1 MSMSTA
7 MHEWII
13 RNKNFYKIVQQHL
26 YMVRQLMMVIC
37 ACGMMTHSQGQNLSA
52 HIIKGSVLDNFGH
65 PLSKAEIKVKKSGVT
80 SLSDEDGHFEISA
93 LQTDKLLFSHNGY
106 VSFQLQAP
114 RKAEVVVRLQE
125 DYLDSPEDIDV
136 LYETKKKKNILGS
149 VNTIFT
155 SQLKTTPASLYAYS
169 FAGRM
174 PGLFTNQ
181 TSGWTNTGTTAITTS
196 DPVFGQFPASG
207 AVGLNGPSDNTEISL
222 KLRGQAP
229 ITIVDGVQR
238 DIYSISPENIESV
251 SVLKDALS
259 TILLGQRSSRGVIL
273 VTTKKP
279 LRGTPH
285 VSFTAQKGIQTPLKL
300 PEPLPSYKY
309 AYLYNEALL
318 NDGLTPA
325 YSSNDFDAY
334 KNHTDPY
341 RHPDVNWF
349 NTILKDNSAIQR
361 YDLNVSGGGNAA
373 RYSLG
378 LGYLQQ
384 DGLFKANNADY
395 NANAQIKRYTINT
408 NINVD
413 VTPEFNTQLQIY
425 GRIQDG
431 QQPGAT
437 VNGIMTGLYS
447 TPSNAYPVFN
457 PDGSL
462 GGSQLFTKNLYGMVN
477 NSGYISDYTRDIT
490 ANITLKYKFDK
501 FVKGLWAKVQSN
513 LSVYASN
520 AANRSKTAAVY
531 QVNIT
536 PSGDTTYNRYGVNS
550 DLNNNFLLTYSAQYW
565 YLQGAIGYD
574 RTFGKNTFGAKLFY
588 DRRES
593 IFNFDLP
600 ETNQNI
606 AATGNWDFKN
616 KYSAEA
622 ALNYSGNSRFPP
634 GKQFG
639 LFYAFGIGWDITQE
653 HFFKDNEKLRWINKI
668 KFRSTYGKTGNAN
681 IGYFSW
687 RSSYNTDF
695 YLPTYPFGVNRTISS
710 YSLSQNSFANP
721 DATWEKA
728 NKFNV
733 GLDLSFFNNH
743 LEITTEYY
751 QNKFFDLMQL
761 RGKQSTLAGINY
773 PLENIGINQY
783 KGVELS
789 ITYKNHIAS
798 FNYFITGNISREQ
811 SRVIYM
817 DEIKAYPW
825 NARTG
830 QPVGMLFGYQADG
843 FIQSA
848 TEAQTNATVAGWHLQ
863 PGDLKLKDMNGDGV
877 INTYDQ
883 VPIGSIKPIM
893 YYGLTLGFNFKGFDM
908 SVLLQGLQNSS
919 YLLAGDYS
927 FGPDGKGA
935 AYNYAVGRW
944 IPESSTQATYPR
956 LTSGF
961 NYNNDYNTY
970 YGINANSF
978 WMHSGDY
985 FRIKNID
992 VGYTLPYKW
1001 TSKFK
1006 ISSWRLFA
1014 NGFNLFTHAK
1024 FDRVDPEVHGQTYPI
1039 QKVVNL
1045 GFNIKF

>member
-1 MSMSTA
+1 MTGISKEFSSWCRYM
-7 MHEWII
+7 
-13 RNKNFYKIVQQHL
+13 FYKFAQQNL
-26 YMVRQLMMVIC
+26 YMVRQLFLVIC
-37 ACGMMTHSQGQNLSA
+37 ACGMLSHSLGQNLSA
-52 HIIKGSVLDNFGH
+52 HTIKGTVLDNFGH
-65 PLSKAEIKVKKSGVT
+65 PLANADIKAQKSGVKAV
-80 SLSDEDGHFEISA
+80 SDEVGHFELNV
-93 LQTDKLLFSHNGY
+93 LQTDKLFISHIGY
-106 VSFQLQAP
+106 SLFQLPLPQ
-114 RKAEVVVRLQE
+114 KGLLVIRLQE
-125 DYLDSPEDIDV
+125 ENLNEPEDIDV
-136 LYETKKKKNILGS
+136 LYETKKKNNILGS
-149 VNTIFT
+149 VSSIYTP
-155 SQLKTTPASLYAYS
+155 QLKTTPASLYAYA
-169 FAGRM
+169 FAGRI
-174 PGLFTNQ
+174 PGLYTNQ
-181 TSGWTNTGTTAITTS
+181 TAGWTNTGTTAITTS

-207 AVGLNGPSDNTEISL
+207 AVGLNGPSDNTEILL
-222 KLRGQAP
+222 KLRGQMP
-229 ITIVDGVQR
+229 VTIVDGVQR

-251 SVLKDALS
+251 SALKDALS
-259 TILLGQRSSRGVIL
+259 TILLGQRSSRGVLL

-279 LRGTPH
+279 VRGTPH
-285 VSFTAQKGIQTPLKL
+285 LSFTAQKGIQTPLKL
-300 PEPLPSYKY
+300 PEPLPAYKY

-318 NDGLTPA
+318 NDGRPVA
-325 YSSNDFDAY
+325 YSYDDFDAY

-384 DGLFKANNADY
+384 DGLFKVNNPDY

-408 NINVD
+408 NIDVN
-413 VTPEFNTQLQIY
+413 VTPAFNTQLQIY

-437 VNGIMTGLYS
+437 VNGIINGLYT

-462 GGSQLFTKNLYGMVN
+462 GGSQLFTKNLYGMLN

-490 ANITLKYKFDK
+490 ANLTLKYKFDK
-501 FVKGLWAKVQSN
+501 VLNGLWARIQSN

-520 AANRSKTAAVY
+520 AADRSKTAAVY
-531 QVNIT
+531 QVNFS
-536 PSGDTTYNRYGVNS
+536 PAGDTTYNRYGVNS

-565 YLQGAIGYD
+565 YLQGALGYD
-574 RTFGKNTFGAKLFY
+574 KVLGSHSFGTTIFY

-606 AATGNWDFKN
+606 AATGNWNYKH

-622 ALNYSGNSRFPP
+622 AVNYSGNSRFPP

-639 LFYAFGIGWDITQE
+639 LFYAFGLGWDITQE
-653 HFFKDNEKLRWINKI
+653 NFIKNNPRLGWINKI
-668 KFRSTYGKTGNAN
+668 KLRSTYGKTGNAN

-710 YSLSQNSFANP
+710 YSLSQNSYANP
-721 DATWEKA
+721 NATWEKA
-728 NKFNV
+728 NKFNI

-743 LEITTEYY
+743 LDITTEFY
-751 QNKFFDLMQL
+751 QNRYYDLMQL
-761 RGKQSTLAGINY
+761 RGKQSALAGINY
-773 PLENIGINQY
+773 PPENIGINRY
-783 KGVELS
+783 TGFEFS
-789 ITYKNHIAS
+789 ATYKNHFSS
-798 FNYFITGNISREQ
+798 FNYYVTGNISGEQ
-811 SRVIYM
+811 SRVLFM

-830 QPVGMLFGYQADG
+830 HPVGMLFGYQAEG
-843 FIQSA
+843 FIQTA
-848 TEAQTNATVAGWHLQ
+848 AEAQTNATVAGWHLQ
-863 PGDLKLKDMNGDGV
+863 PGDLKLKDKNEDGV

-883 VPIGSIKPIM
+883 VPIGSEKPLI
-893 YYGLTLGFNFKGFDM
+893 YYGLTLGFNYKGFDV
-908 SVLLQGLQNSS
+908 SVLLQGVQNSR
-919 YLLAGDYS
+919 YLLGGEYS

-935 AYNYAVGRW
+935 AFDYAVGRW
-944 IPESSTQATYPR
+944 IPEVAAQATYPR

-961 NYNNDYNTY
+961 NNNNDYNTY
-970 YGINANSF
+970 YGTNANSF
-978 WMHSGDY
+978 WVHSGDY

-992 VGYTLPYKW
+992 LGYTLPYKW
-1001 TSKFK
+1001 TTRLK
-1006 ISSWRLFA
+1006 ISSWRVFV
-1014 NGFNLFTHAK
+1014 NGFNLFTHAG
-1024 FDRVDPEVHGQTYPI
+1024 FGRVDPEVHGQAYPI

-1045 GFNIKF
+1045 GFNLKF